1 MSIDWH
7 NIGQAD
13 FDRVVEALILRR
25 YRGTN
30 AKVRAVNGRG
40 GDDGIDIEV
49 VDGDQLTIY
58 QLKYFPEGF
67 SGGFLRTRRRQIKKS
82 FTTALNKSPN
92 VWVLVLP
99 RVTTNPEND
108 WVLTLAVDDGPEL
121 KVMDRDELDNL
132 LADFP
137 DIDRWFQRDAL
148 KEYAE
153 LYGQERASL
162 FGGVRDLEA
171 RLHRLGEVADSTDPD
186 WAIDFAREGNH
197 VKWSVRPQ
205 HARAHVNHPIA
216 LRVAGDL
223 DQLPAEA
230 RETIDR
236 AIMYGT
242 SDTIAIPRAAV
253 TSIHVDGPKIIAGE
267 HPPGDVKL
275 MRLSNTP
282 GVGKPLELRLFDSD
296 GNKVA
301 SHEGVISHADT
312 GAAGGSIEG
321 KFCDGR
327 LHVKFLIP
335 LNIAGSLE
343 LAHSTAGAHMSIDI
357 SRGGRPAVIHE
368 VLALA
373 RLIRFTARIEVHL
386 DGQLATAMG
395 QLPDSPQDYDADH
408 LIIEQLAED
417 LDIIQRH
424 CGRFFDIPE
433 LVKFKERVEIRV
445 ARLLIQGHIVAH
457 PGAKE
462 LACVL
467 DGEDSEELRRD
478 LMSPRTF
485 VQKMSGDHEIAV
497 GGRRMSIG
505 PVYVIDPEAMP
516 VNGAD
521 AIAALDRGEAEGFVV
536 RVRPAKNPYFCLA
549 LANRPAEELDLRWQA
564 LWDLIGVD
572 QPGAPLA
579 ADVEAS

>member
-49 VDGDQLTIY
+49 VDGDRLTIY

-67 SGGFLRTRRRQIKKS
+67 SGGFLRTRRRQIRKS
-82 FTTALNKSPN
+82 FNAAVDKNPD
-92 VWVLVLP
+92 VWTLVLP
-99 RVTTNPEND
+99 RVTTNSEHD
-108 WVLTLAVDDGPEL
+108 WVATLAIDDGPEI

-162 FGGVRDLEA
+162 LGGVRDLEA
-171 RLHRLGEVADSTDPD
+171 RVHGLGEVADSTDPD
-186 WAIDFAREGNH
+186 WAIDFARDGNR
-197 VKWSVRPQ
+197 VTWSLRPQ
-205 HARAHVNHPIA
+205 HERAHINSPVE

-223 DQLPAEA
+223 DQLPVEA

-253 TSIHVDGPKIIAGE
+253 TSIHIDGPKIIAGE
-267 HPPGDVKL
+267 HPPGDVRL
-275 MRLSNTP
+275 MRLSDTP
-282 GVGKPLELRLFDSD
+282 GVGKSLELRLFESD
-296 GNKVA
+296 GNKIA
-301 SHEGVISHADT
+301 SHEGVISHADIGT
-312 GAAGGSIEG
+312 AGGSIEG

-335 LNIAGSLE
+335 FNLVERLEPAGVK
-343 LAHSTAGAHMSIDI
+343 AAAHMTIDI
-357 SRGGRPAVIHE
+357 SRAGRPAIIYE

-373 RLIRFTARIEVHL
+373 RLIRAAPRIELHI

-395 QLPDSPQDYDADH
+395 QVPDTSQDYDTDH
-408 LIIEQLAED
+408 LIVEQLAED
-417 LDIIQRH
+417 LDIVQRH
-424 CGRFFDIPE
+424 CGQFFDIPDAIT
-433 LVKFKERVEIRV
+433 FKERVELRV
-445 ARLLIQGHIVAH
+445 ARLLIQGQIVAH

-462 LACVL
+462 LSCVL
-467 DGEDSEELRRD
+467 DGQDNEELRRD
-478 LMSPRTF
+478 LATPRTL
-485 VQKMSGDHEIAV
+485 VQKMPGDHEITI
-497 GGRRMSIG
+497 GGKTLTIG
-505 PVYVIDPEAMP
+505 PVYVIDPAATP

-521 AIAALDRGEAEGFVV
+521 AIAALDRGEAEDFVV
-536 RVRPAKNPYFCLA
+536 RVRPGENPYFCLA

-564 LWDLIGVD
+564 LWSLIGVD
-572 QPGAPLA
+572 QPQAPLPTDA
-579 ADVEAS
+579 EAS